1 MRTGLGIT
9 IGGALLLLLFL
20 LLLSHCSFEMP
31 TVPQRL
37 GQDGDIRVH
46 IEWDFPG
53 DVDLHVVQP
62 DGEEIYYGNMR
73 SSRRRGGGELDV
85 DNRLGGP
92 GSQENAFWR
101 NPAEGT
107 YTVRLVMFRI
117 DEEAPQGGNVHVTVK
132 VNGQE
137 TAYDINLS
145 RDDQDEIVNQFNYT
159 APRSGD
165 SGHND
170 SPQR

>member
-20 LLLSHCSFEMP
+20 LLLSHCNFEMP
-31 TVPQRL
+31 AVPEQL

-46 IEWDFPG
+46 IDWDFPG

-62 DGEEIYYGNMR
+62 DGEEIYFANMR
-73 SSRRRGGGELDV
+73 SSRRGGGELDV
-85 DNRLGGP
+85 DNRQGGP

-117 DEEAPQGGNVHVTVK
+117 DEAAPRGGNVHVTVK
-132 VNGQE
+132 VNGE
-137 TAYDINLS
+137 ESEYYINLS
-145 RDDQDEIVNQFNYT
+145 RDSQDETVTRFNYS
-159 APRSGD
+159 APRRNG
-165 SGHND
+165 GANN
-170 SPQR
+170 SPQQ